1 MRRLDGADVARV
13 RVAFEGNFA
22 CGEEIGAEVCV
33 WQDGREVLRFGGG
46 WRDAA
51 KTVPWTEDT
60 LVFCWSATKGPAA
73 ACLLHALQEAGV
85 SLEAPVVSVWP
96 EFGAAG
102 KERITFAE
110 LLAHRAG
117 LAVLD
122 QTGLDVFDLEGGAAA
137 LAAQAPNWE
146 PGTAHGYAPRTFGY
160 LLDAIVR
167 RTAGMPLGA
176 YWRKAFGDPQM
187 LAFWIGLPAELDG
200 HVARMHAARVEDL
213 KEAGPFER
221 ALSDP
226 DSLTARSFA
235 PPSGLTGAAATNRP
249 EVWRAAIPSF
259 GGIGN
264 ARSLARFYER
274 LAAGDF
280 FRGPW
285 AEALTRRRSNGT
297 DLVLQQPTAF
307 SAGFMMDP
315 LDKTGA
321 KVRLALGSAVQAFGH
336 PGAGGSLAFADPEN
350 RIGFAYVMNRMENG
364 VLRESRPARL
374 VRALYGVEG

>member
-1 MRRLDGADVARV
+1 MMHVDEAVVARV
-13 RVAFEGNFA
+13 RAAFEDNFA
-22 CGEEIGAEVCV
+22 RGEEIGAEVCV

-51 KTVPWTEDT
+51 KTQPWTEDT

-73 ACLLHALQEAGV
+73 ACALHALQEAGV
-85 SLEAPVVSVWP
+85 VLDTPVVSVWP

-102 KERITFAE
+102 KEKITLSE
-110 LLAHRAG
+110 LLSHRAG
-117 LAVLD
+117 LAVLER
-122 QTGLDVFDLEGGAAA
+122 TGFDVFDLEGVASA
-137 LAAQAPNWE
+137 LAVQAPNWK

-160 LLDAIVR
+160 LLDAVVR
-167 RTAGMPLGA
+167 RTAGIPLGD
-176 YWRKAFGDPQM
+176 YWRKTFGDP
-187 LAFWIGLPAELDG
+187 LVSAFWIGLPPELDS
-200 HVARMHAARVEDL
+200 HMARMHAARGEDL
-213 KEAGPFER
+213 KEPGPFEK
-221 ALSDP
+221 ALADP
-226 DSLTARSFA
+226 GSLTARSFA
-235 PPSGLTGAAATNRP
+235 QPAGLAGAAATNRP

-274 LAAGDF
+274 LAAGEF
-280 FRGPW
+280 FHGPW
-285 AEALTRRRSNGT
+285 REALTRRASNGP

-315 LDKTGA
+315 LDAAGA
-321 KVRLALGSAVQAFGH
+321 KIRPTLGPSLAAFGH

-364 VLRESRPARL
+364 VLRESRPTRL
-374 VRALYGVEG
+374 VRALYAMT

>member
-1 MRRLDGADVARV
+1 MRRVDEGAVARV
-13 RVAFEGNFA
+13 RAAFEDNFA
-22 CGEEIGAEVCV
+22 GGQEIGAEVCV

-51 KTVPWTEDT
+51 KTMPWTADT
-60 LVFCWSATKGPAA
+60 IVFCWSATKGPAA
-73 ACLLHALQEAGV
+73 ACALHALQEAGV
-85 SLEAPVVSVWP
+85 ALGARVTEVWP

-102 KERITFAE
+102 KDRVTLAD

-117 LAVLD
+117 LAVLEE
-122 QTGLDVFDLEGGAAA
+122 TGLDIFDLEGVADA
-137 LAAQAPNWE
+137 LAAQAPNWA

-160 LLDAIVR
+160 LLDALVR

-176 YWRKAFGDPQM
+176 YWRKAFGDP
-187 LAFWIGLPAELDG
+187 LALPFWIGLPAELDG

-213 KEAGPFER
+213 KEPGPFER

-235 PPSGLTGAAATNRP
+235 QPSGLTGAAATNRP

-274 LAAGDF
+274 LAAGEF

-285 AEALTRRRSNGT
+285 AEALTRRVSNGP

-315 LDKTGA
+315 LDEAGA
-321 KVRLALGSAVQAFGH
+321 KMRATLGSSVQAFGH

-374 VRALYGVEG
+374 GQALYGMP

>member
-1 MRRLDGADVARV
+1 MTRVDEAAIARV
-13 RVAFEGNFA
+13 RLAFEDNFA
-22 CGEEIGAEVCV
+22 RGEEIGAEVCV

-51 KTVPWTEDT
+51 KTQPWTEDT

-73 ACLLHALQEAGV
+73 ACTLHALQEAGIA
-85 SLEAPVVSVWP
+85 LDAPVVSVWP

-102 KERITFAE
+102 KEKVTLSE

-117 LAVLD
+117 LAVLE
-122 QTGLDVFDLEGGAAA
+122 QTGLDVFDLEGVASA

-160 LLDAIVR
+160 LLDAVVR
-167 RTAGMPLGA
+167 RTADMPLGE
-176 YWRKAFGDPQM
+176 YWQKKFRDPLM
-187 LAFWIGLPAELDG
+187 LAFWIGLSPELDN
-200 HVARMHAARVEDL
+200 HMARMHAARVEDL
-213 KEAGPFER
+213 KEPGPFEK
-221 ALSDP
+221 ALADP
-226 DSLTARSFA
+226 ATLTARSFA
-235 PPSGLTGAAATNRP
+235 QPAGLAGAAATNRP

-264 ARSLARFYER
+264 ARSLARFYDR
-274 LAAGDF
+274 LAAGEF
-280 FRGPW
+280 FHGPW
-285 AEALTRRRSNGT
+285 HEALTRRASNGP
-297 DLVLQQPTAF
+297 DLVLQQPTSF

-315 LDKTGA
+315 LDAAGA
-321 KVRLALGSAVQAFGH
+321 KVRSTLGPSLLAFGH

-374 VRALYGVEG
+374 VQALYGMT